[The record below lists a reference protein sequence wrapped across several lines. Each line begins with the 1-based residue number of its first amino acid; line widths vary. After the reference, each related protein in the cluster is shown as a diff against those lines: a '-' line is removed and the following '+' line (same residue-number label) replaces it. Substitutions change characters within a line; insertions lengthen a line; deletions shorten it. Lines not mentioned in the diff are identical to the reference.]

1 MIIKITKSISDVLLD
16 FDVIAFKMAI
26 SVNDSSHLEALINY
40 YEELI
45 EKSYTLEEVL
55 EIKEIKAARNSY
67 KALGK
72 DPSRYR
78 LACESLL
85 RRLVKKNKLYRIS
98 DVVDLGNLLS
108 IELKRST
115 ALLDFDKIKGDVYIR
130 RGLESDI
137 YEGIGRGIINVSN
150 IPLYCDSEGAFGS
163 PTSDTLRTAITADT
177 KKLLL
182 MIICFDKCDK
192 EEIILKTKEM
202 FKKHINVS
210 SIETVEVIK
219 ESI

>member
-150 IPLYCDSEGAFGS
+150 IPLYCDNEGAFGS

>member
-1 MIIKITKSISDVLLD
+1 MIIRITKSISSILPD

-26 SVNDSSHLEALINY
+26 KVNDSSHLEALITY
-40 YEELI
+40 YEDLI
-45 EKSYTLEEVL
+45 KNSYNLEEVL
-55 EIKEIKAARNSY
+55 QIKEIKAARDSY

-85 RRLVKKNKLYRIS
+85 RRLVKNNKLYRIS

-130 RGLESDI
+130 KGLEEDI

-150 IPLYCDSEGAFGS
+150 IPLYCDDVGPFGS
-163 PTSDTLRTAITADT
+163 PTSDTLRTAITSKT
-177 KKLLL
+177 NKLLL

-192 EEIILKTKEM
+192 ESIALKTIEM
-202 FKKHINVS
+202 FKKNIEVS
-210 SIETVEVIK
+210 DIETVKVIK
-219 ESI
+219 EDI

>member
-1 MIIKITKSISDVLLD
+1 MIIRITKSISSILPN

-26 SVNDSSHLEALINY
+26 KVNDSSHLEALITY

-55 EIKEIKAARNSY
+55 QIKEIKAARDSY

-85 RRLVKKNKLYRIS
+85 RRLVKHNKLYRIS

-115 ALLDFDKIKGDVYIR
+115 ALLDFDKIQGDVYIR
-130 RGLESDI
+130 KGLEEDI

-150 IPLYCDSEGAFGS
+150 IPLYCDDVGPFGS
-163 PTSDTLRTAITADT
+163 PTSDTLRTAITPST
-177 KKLLL
+177 SKLLL

-192 EEIILKTKEM
+192 EKIAKKAIEM
-202 FKKHINVS
+202 FKENIEVS
-210 SIETVEVIK
+210 NIETVKVIK
-219 ESI
+219 EDI